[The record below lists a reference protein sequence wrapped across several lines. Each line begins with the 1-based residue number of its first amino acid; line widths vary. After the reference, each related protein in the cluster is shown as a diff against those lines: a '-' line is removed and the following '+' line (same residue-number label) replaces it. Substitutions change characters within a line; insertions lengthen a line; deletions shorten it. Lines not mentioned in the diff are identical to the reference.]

1 MNTFLII
8 GSIIFVIG
16 SILDASYS
24 KGLKERNFLYRD
36 KHGFFSLTRYGLI
49 SAGALAGVWL
59 FALFMGDKAT
69 WITSGL
75 AAAGAGVF
83 RLVIGLRTKGKLA
96 TR

>member
-1 MNTFLII
+1 MIVFMAISSVIFTA
-8 GSIIFVIG
+8 GSIV
-16 SILDASYS
+16 DASYS
-24 KGLKERNFLYRD
+24 KGLKERSFLYRD

-75 AAAGAGVF
+75 AAAGAGIF